1 MSTVEQNLE
10 DNITKKLNRFITK
23 KFYSSHQSFI
33 KKIESIKT
41 LKNNNERL
49 FITILNHP
57 TYLFLH
63 EAVKKKN
70 NFAVK
75 HLIQDLGAD
84 VNQIDSGRDDNTPY
98 GSKWTP
104 LHVASKKGYY
114 EIIETLI
121 ENGADIECMTTS
133 GFTPL
138 MIASYSD
145 HVGAIEMLLD
155 KGAKV
160 YNKGINGKTALMY
173 ASQKGHIKVIG
184 ILIREGA
191 DIDAKDSQGETALMM
206 AIQNNQINTWK
217 VLIRTWKADIN
228 IKSDA
233 GTTAL
238 LEAMKINND
247 ELILLLLS
255 NGADV
260 NVTGRDLLED
270 DVIRSP
276 LLWAV
281 QNQKVDIVKK
291 ILESISKENMKVETL
306 RGKTALK
313 LANELK
319 NTEIQGLLEKKL
331 EELKK
336 NKGGRTKKKP
346 INKKNKTRRK
356 KRTPSY
362 YI

>member
-1 MSTVEQNLE
+1 MSTLE
-10 DNITKKLNRFITK
+10 DTITKKLNRFITK
-23 KFYSSHQSFI
+23 KYYLSDESRR
-33 KKIESIKT
+33 KKIQSMTT
-41 LKNNNERL
+41 LKENNETV
-49 FITILNHP
+49 FMTILKHP

-70 NFAVK
+70 NFAVE
-75 HLIQDLGAD
+75 HLIEDLGAK
-84 VNQIDSGRDDNTPY
+84 VNQIDGHRDDNTPY
-98 GSKWTP
+98 GSNWTP

-114 EIIETLI
+114 EIIDTLI
-121 ENGADIECMTTS
+121 ENGATIECMTTS

-145 HVGAIEMLLD
+145 HVGAIEMLLK

-160 YNKGINGKTALMY
+160 DNKGINGKTALMY

-191 DIDAKDSQGETALMM
+191 DIDAQDSQGETALMM
-206 AIQNNQINTWK
+206 AIQNNQMKTWK
-217 VLIRTWKADIN
+217 VLIKTWEANIN

-238 LEAMKINND
+238 LEAMKINHD

-255 NGADV
+255 KGADV

-291 ILESISKENMKVETL
+291 ILESISIENLNVIDVY
-306 RGKTALK
+306 GKNALYY
-313 LANELK
+313 ARRSN

-331 EELKK
+331 EELTK

-346 INKKNKTRRK
+346 INKKNQTRRK